1 MGGYTLRQSGIMSL
15 YCTAQ
20 CVWAL
25 CCVWPCVQFFVTEE
39 GLELEV
45 ESGWPCVE
53 VSSFRRSFPV
63 SGRLQKKGRLPN
75 ILVAKESTPRPHAA
89 ADVNSQFILLDMS
102 PMSQG
107 TQDFLPV
114 SVGGA
119 GCPVSSRRCQCFR
132 SVSKVGVSLTG
143 RQALHLFREI
153 ATAKAGNSSMPKS
166 SVAPRLSDTDAAGER
181 ASGKASTLAKDREK
195 REGHRACSE

>member
-1 MGGYTLRQSGIMSL
+1 M
-15 YCTAQ
+15 
-20 CVWAL
+20 
-25 CCVWPCVQFFVTEE
+25 
-39 GLELEV
+39 ELEV

-53 VSSFRRSFPV
+53 VSSFAGASQFQAGFRKKAVCLHTRSQREHPQATC
-63 SGRLQKKGRLPN
+63 SRGRKL
-75 ILVAKESTPRPHAA
+75 
-89 ADVNSQFILLDMS
+89 QFILLDMS

-153 ATAKAGNSSMPKS
+153 GYGKGRKQFHAKEQRRTATFGYRCRGRKS
-166 SVAPRLSDTDAAGER
+166 EWKSLYPGER
-181 ASGKASTLAKDREK
+181 QRKEGRAQSLQRITATSGQTRPDSQQ
-195 REGHRACSE
+195 RACPDTGVCT